1 MKVKFNETH
10 LDNSKYLLHNMSNY
24 KSKINNT
31 YSEILDKFLDVF
43 MEYFKLFS
51 EKIKIKN
58 GQMYNFIFQKGIETL
73 SHVILHIFY
82 YTKNLDLAYYYGQKG
97 TYFYIEFIE
106 QITDDNITF
115 LQLTSK
121 DATLFVYKKTIYEM
135 NVECRKNMGK
145 TAESDKEFLTIL
157 NTIVKI
163 YKLIFIYVNTNT
175 HTNTHTNTNTNK
187 LENINLY
194 CDSIHFIGTFLNSNK
209 NITNKD
215 KVDCILTFILFLND
229 KQPDIITYLKVIDNF
244 NKKLLQKKNVDEKIV
259 LNKLHMNTYTLVNDL
274 LENDCNYN
282 YNYDTLINELF

>member
-1 MKVKFNETH
+1 
-10 LDNSKYLLHNMSNY
+10 MSNY

-135 NVECRKNMGK
+135 NIECRKNMGK
-145 TAESDKEFLTIL
+145 TAESDKEFFTIL
-157 NTIVKI
+157 NTIVKL
-163 YKLIFIYVNTNT
+163 YKQIFIYVNTNT
-175 HTNTHTNTNTNK
+175 K
-187 LENINLY
+187 SEIINLY

-244 NKKLLQKKNVDEKIV
+244 NKKLLQKKNVDEKIIM
-259 LNKLHMNTYTLVNDL
+259 NKLRMNTHVNDL
-274 LENDCNYN
+274 LEND
-282 YNYDTLINELF
+282 YNYDTLINELFC

>member
-145 TAESDKEFLTIL
+145 TSESDKEFLTIL

-175 HTNTHTNTNTNK
+175 NINK
-187 LENINLY
+187 SENINLY

-259 LNKLHMNTYTLVNDL
+259 LNKLQMNTYTSVNDSF
-274 LENDCNYN
+274 ENDCVYN